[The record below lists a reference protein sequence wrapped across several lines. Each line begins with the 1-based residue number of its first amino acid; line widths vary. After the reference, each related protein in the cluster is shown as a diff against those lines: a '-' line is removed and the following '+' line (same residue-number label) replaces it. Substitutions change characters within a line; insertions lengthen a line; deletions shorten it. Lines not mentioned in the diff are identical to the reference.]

1 MEENQ
6 LDAPNLDSADKDT
19 VNADQE
25 LLTKAPEGPE
35 LSDSGN
41 LNSNP
46 FNPDASGP
54 VQQPDPL
61 NPVPLKPRLSN
72 SSQKSLKKQE
82 SPKKSIPVLNKD
94 TCNSNTYDYTILF
107 DTKVQKDALSGH
119 RIKNSQTLQLPKA
132 PKSSNSTLSKLSSS
146 SACKMETTLSAKQ
159 QKLELLREEKL
170 KNELKECTFAP
181 KIKEIRKMR
190 SPEEYYKDQ
199 MKFEEKKN
207 EKLKNIQ
214 KVNSESE
221 ATQLSSY
228 SFVPNITEKSSAMAS
243 KHLYESSTY
252 DRLSKGSKPKRTKDS
267 EETVEEKPKDDF
279 TFTPNLNE
287 RSKNMLRMGP
297 VEDILYEDAKRRQ
310 KAKNENRVVY
320 VYESNVNSNS
330 EKVLIEKFF
339 KEFTQICDFDNLCFS
354 DLNMILQGMHMML
367 GTEKHKSKEKDLA
380 FKLWEKVTAGE
391 ESVTSERVLMHLMA
405 IMKYQTSI
413 YTDSIEAISP
423 EETDTLHSVYF
434 LFFENR
440 NSVVNHSSFNRSAK
454 PEPLPVF
461 RPEISLNSKKI
472 LEDVS
477 YEHILKRWEMR
488 KMEVIQELDEK
499 EIGECTFRPS
509 IYSVGIQINS
519 DDIKDPLFK
528 EYAQMMGHA
537 NSHRAE
543 LLYSFASKEKEKK
556 EDFIKSERDKQ
567 EEKELANCTFV
578 PNSDKRKEE
587 KIHPDDVKRCVA
599 RLTASKSRKNS
610 RKLSKKSLKK
620 ANSNTEEKEKILREW
635 EERKNKELKKMKSET
650 ELKKKLEKEKE
661 EEKRRKLEEDKKV
674 KYERLKKVIEEKKNK
689 AEIDKKNNLRVKV
702 VSVLGSEEDEV
713 GSSPVSSD
721 LTGSRTEI
729 I

>member
-1 MEENQ
+1 MEDNQ
-6 LDAPNLDSADKDT
+6 SEAPNLDCADKDT
-19 VNADQE
+19 INTDQD
-25 LLTKAPEGPE
+25 LLTKVPVSPN

-46 FNPDASGP
+46 FNPDPSSP
-54 VQQPDPL
+54 VLSPDPL
-61 NPVPLKPRLSN
+61 NPVSAKPRLSN
-72 SSQKSLKKQE
+72 TSQKSLKKQE

-94 TCNSNTYDYTILF
+94 TCDSNTYDFNILL
-107 DTKVQKDALSGH
+107 DTKIQKEALSGH
-119 RIKNSQTLQLPKA
+119 RIKNSQTLKLPKA
-132 PKSSNSTLSKLSSS
+132 PKPSNSSSSKLSSS
-146 SACKMETTLSAKQ
+146 SASKIETTLSAKQ
-159 QKLELLREEKL
+159 QKLELLRQEKL

-214 KVNSESE
+214 KFISDTE
-221 ATQLSSY
+221 ATQLNSY
-228 SFVPNITEKSSAMAS
+228 SFVPNITEKSAAMAS
-243 KHLYESSTY
+243 KHLYEGGTY
-252 DRLSKGSKPKRTKDS
+252 ERLSKGCKPKLNKDS

-310 KAKNENRVVY
+310 KVKNESRVVY

-380 FKLWEKVTAGE
+380 FRLWEKVTAGE
-391 ESVTSERVLMHLMA
+391 QSVTSERVLMHLMA

-413 YTDSIEAISP
+413 FTDSVEAISP

-454 PEPLPVF
+454 PEPLPAF
-461 RPEISLNSKKI
+461 RPEINLNSKKI

-477 YEHILKRWEMR
+477 YEHILKRWEMK

-499 EIGECTFRPS
+499 EFGECTFRPI
-509 IYSVGIQINS
+509 IYSAGVQINS
-519 DDIKDPLFK
+519 DEIKDPLFK
-528 EYAQMMGHA
+528 EYAQMTNHTT
-537 NSHRAE
+537 SHRAE

-556 EDFIKSERDKQ
+556 EDFIKCERDKQ
-567 EEKELANCTFV
+567 EEKELANCTFI
-578 PNSDKRKEE
+578 PNSEKRNQE
-587 KIHPDDVKRCVA
+587 KIHPDDIKKCVA
-599 RLTASKSRKNS
+599 RLTASKSQRN
-610 RKLSKKSLKK
+610 SKKSSKKPLKK
-620 ANSNTEEKEKILREW
+620 TNSNTEEKEKILKDW
-635 EERKNKELKKMKSET
+635 EDRKTKELKKLKSEM
-650 ELKKKLEKEKE
+650 ELKKRLEKEKE
-661 EEKRRKLEEDKKV
+661 EEKRLKLEEDKKV
-674 KYERLKKVIEEKKNK
+674 KYERLKKIIEEKKSK
-689 AEIDKKNNLRVKV
+689 AEIDKKNNLRVKA
-702 VSVLGSEEDEV
+702 VSVLGSEEEDV
-713 GSSPVSSD
+713 GCSVVSSD
-721 LTGSRTEI
+721 LTESRTEI